1 MFKFFKS
8 KLKKLSSRLSS
19 IGFSIGNKIKNI
31 FSKNKTDDA
40 LEELEKLLYES
51 DLGVKAALELTEKVK
66 EYIKENKNISSED
79 IINKLKEEI
88 CLILNDQN
96 TKEEEFKT
104 TPHVIM
110 VVGTNGSGK
119 TTSIAK
125 LAKHYQ
131 DLGKSVLIIAADTYR
146 VAAVEQLNLW
156 ANKLNINIVKS
167 QKGSDPSAVVYDGIS
182 SAIAKNIDVVLIDTA
197 GRLHTKTDLM
207 QELEKIKALKRENAR
222 IKKQYSEMKRDK
234 DDITQ
239 IAKDSTKANKYALST
254 YNYLA
259 KAFTDAP
266 PIKRLGNHE
275 IEKIMYEKDNE
286 VNNLFQLV
294 EMMGYHH
301 EYGRL
306 HQYIGDAI
314 IALYKKKDPNTQ
326 SIWNSDTQRLSY
338 VIRMVVGDEP
348 DKKIQWMRDSGGSS
362 INDLIVKP
370 ILEYVDNVAH
380 EYISTIPEDDFGI
393 IVYNKKLV
401 SAHKVSK
408 EIRDDKTIGKSI
420 LTYIAPHFHFKSS
433 SMIELKS

>member
-207 QELEKIKALKRENAR
+207 QELEKIKRVSSKLLPTAPHETFLVIDATTGQNALDQAKIFN
-222 IKKQYSEMKRDK
+222 SFTP
-234 DDITQ
+234 ITNIILTKLDGSAKGGIV
-239 IAKDSTKANKYALST
+239 IAIYKE
-254 YNYLA
+254 
-259 KAFTDAP
+259 
-266 PIKRLGNHE
+266 LGL
-275 IEKIMYEKDNE
+275 KVKW
-286 VNNLFQLV
+286 
-294 EMMGYHH
+294 
-301 EYGRL
+301 
-306 HQYIGDAI
+306 IGLGEAAD
-314 IALYKKKDPNTQ
+314 
-326 SIWNSDTQRLSY
+326 
-338 VIRMVVGDEP
+338 
-348 DKKIQWMRDSGGSS
+348 
-362 INDLIVKP
+362 DLISFDSKSF
-370 ILEYVDNVAH
+370 VDA
-380 EYISTIPEDDFGI
+380 
-393 IVYNKKLV
+393 LL
-401 SAHKVSK
+401 
-408 EIRDDKTIGKSI
+408 SI
-420 LTYIAPHFHFKSS
+420 
-433 SMIELKS
+433 E